1 MRRGVTLL
9 EVLVAAAVLSIGL
22 LGGLEVIAN
31 SASATRQ
38 AEDRALAV
46 LFARSKLEEILK
58 EPVIQT
64 GSDEGQGVDT
74 STNYDW
80 RVLVEPSAN
89 PALVVITVS
98 ARNRVTGI
106 EETLTALRRP
116 DLDTAPDGTS
126 TQPST
131 EEEETDEQSAV
142 GSGSRES
149 ATGVTGPQYSIL
161 NAQHSRP
168 GAQRLTPDA
177 PGAGA

>member
-1 MRRGVTLL
+1 MKRGVTLL
-9 EVLVAAAVLSIGL
+9 EVLVAAVVLSIGL

-31 SASATRQ
+31 SANATRQ
-38 AEDRALAV
+38 VEDRARAV
-46 LFARSKLEEILK
+46 LFARSKMEEILK

-98 ARNRVTGI
+98 ARNRITGI

-131 EEEETDEQSAV
+131 EEETDEQSAV
-142 GSGSRES
+142 GRGSQQS
-149 ATGVTGPQYSIL
+149 AAPVTRP
-161 NAQHSRP
+161 QHSPRNTQRP
-168 GAQRLTPDA
+168 TPNAPQGARA
-177 PGAGA
+177 